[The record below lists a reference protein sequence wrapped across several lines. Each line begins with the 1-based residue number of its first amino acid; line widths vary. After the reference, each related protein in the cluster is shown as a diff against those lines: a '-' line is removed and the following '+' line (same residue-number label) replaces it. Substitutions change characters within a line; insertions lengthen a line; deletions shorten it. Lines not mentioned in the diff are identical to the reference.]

1 MLSGLLRTMRP
12 HQWVKNLFV
21 LAPLLFAKELFDAP
35 MLLRSLAAF
44 LAFCMAAGTVYILND
59 LVDVDADRV
68 HPLKCHRPIASGLV
82 PIPVAKRAAVGLVAT
97 ALGGAVLLEPLF
109 AACTAAYLVLNL
121 LYSLR
126 LKRIAYVDV
135 LCIAGGFE
143 LRVLGGAFAAEVPA
157 SAYLLIVTF
166 LLAAFLG
173 LGKRMH
179 ELTQGEQGRKQRAS
193 LRAYRK
199 GPLTALLYTF
209 AAGTVGTYAV
219 YTLDPNTR
227 AFFGTN
233 YLVFTTAFTL
243 FGVLRFLAL
252 VRQRPH
258 AESPTEEMLRDTPF
272 LANIGMWTVAVF
284 VLIYWS

>member
-59 LVDVDADRV
+59 LVDVDADRL
-68 HPLKCHRPIASGLV
+68 HPLKRHRPIASGLV
-82 PIPVAKRAAVGLVAT
+82 PIPVAKRAAGGLVVT

-252 VRQRPH
+252 VRHRPH

>member
-21 LAPLLFAKELFDAP
+21 LAPLLFAKELFDAS

-68 HPLKCHRPIASGLV
+68 HPLKRHRPIASGLV
-82 PIPVAKRAAVGLVAT
+82 PIPVAKRAAVGLVLT
-97 ALGGAVLLEPLF
+97 ALGGAVVLEPLF

-199 GPLTALLYTF
+199 GPLTALLYAF
-209 AAGTVGTYAV
+209 ATGTVGTYAV

-252 VRQRPH
+252 VRHRPH
-258 AESPTEEMLRDTPF
+258 AESPTEEMLRDAPF